1 MAFQKIK
8 KSKYNLSEHEQK
20 KCHTIIHTSSAA
32 AATVGAGLAQLPLAD
47 NTVITPIQITMII
60 SLGKVF
66 DQTIT
71 KTIAKGLLGGFVANI
86 VGRSVAQVTWGW
98 IPGIGNASNAITAAA
113 ITESI
118 GWLCVDHFYK
128 LKYLPAPT
136 TPVTESDT
144 DTDVPEKMSRAEDEA
159 CTEMISLA
167 KEFLNGNKTPKVH
180 REEFNQ
186 LLDDMTE
193 YLKNIDNT
201 QDEIYQLQQEL
212 FKLL

>member
-1 MAFQKIK
+1 MALQKIK
-8 KSKYNLSEHEQK
+8 KSKYDLSEHEQK

-128 LKYLPAPT
+128 LKYLSAPT
-136 TPVTESDT
+136 TPVTESHT
-144 DTDVPEKMSRAEDEA
+144 DTDVPEKMSRAEGEA

-186 LLDDMTE
+186 LMDDMTE